1 MGLLIFSI
9 HVTLDGCVDHHAGMA
24 DDNTHALFTR
34 LVGVVVHPIA

>member
-1 MGLLIFSI
+1 MGFLIFSI
-9 HVTLDGCVDHHAGMA
+9 HVTPAAWVVHQAGMA